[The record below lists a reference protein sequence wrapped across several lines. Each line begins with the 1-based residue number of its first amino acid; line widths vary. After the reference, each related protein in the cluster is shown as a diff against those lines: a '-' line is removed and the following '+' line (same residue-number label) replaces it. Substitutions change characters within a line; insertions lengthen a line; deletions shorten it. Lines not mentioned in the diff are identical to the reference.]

1 MQHFSSPRELVNL
14 AGTTFEPSEWM
25 TITQET
31 IDAFAQATGDH
42 QWIHVDV
49 ERAKREAPGGKT
61 IAHGYLLMSLLG
73 TLMPQILEV
82 KSDRI
87 LNYGSNKTRFL
98 AAVPVD
104 SRVRLVLTLKET
116 EETPAGLRVTYG
128 VTFEL
133 EGAPKPAM
141 ISEILFVYG

>member
-1 MQHFSSPRELVNL
+1 M
-14 AGTTFEPSEWM
+14 
-25 TITQET
+25 
-31 IDAFAQATGDH
+31 
-42 QWIHVDV
+42 
-49 ERAKREAPGGKT
+49 
-61 IAHGYLLMSLLG
+61 AHGYLLLSLLG

-104 SRVRLVLTLKET
+104 GRVRLALTVQET

-128 VTFEL
+128 VKFEL

-141 ISEILFVYG
+141 IAEILFVYG